1 MLAARSVLAR
11 VASAWR
17 AEGFGGL
24 AAGVTRRTYDRTEFV
39 VFQRDLRKPTAP
51 SPSRVPFELRR
62 VDDAQLE
69 RFGTMPAP
77 FPRHREYRVVYGQ
90 RHCYAAHVGDRMAAL
105 MWPLVQADNR
115 RVVSRWRH
123 LLEDE
128 CRLGSI
134 WADPAVRGTGLIDA
148 CLERF
153 AELFAARGFRYMYEF
168 TWVGNTAAQRLYLR
182 RGFKDVGRVRRY
194 SLGFQ
199 REGNGLYL
207 RSPISREPLSPGH
220 PGGDLQLP
228 AILYSEGASVQ

>member
-1 MLAARSVLAR
+1 MPGARSVLAKA
-11 VASAWR
+11 VSAWR
-17 AEGFGGL
+17 AEGLRGL
-24 AAGVTRRTYDRTEFV
+24 TAGVTRRAYDRTEFV
-39 VFQRDLRKPTAP
+39 VFQRNLRTPPAP
-51 SPSRVPFELRR
+51 AASRVSFELRR
-62 VDDAQLE
+62 VDDVLLE

-77 FPRHREYRVVYGQ
+77 YPRHREYRVVYGQ
-90 RHCYAAHVGDRMAAL
+90 RHCYAAHVGDRISAL

-115 RVVSRWRH
+115 RVVSRWRF

-134 WADPAVRGTGLIDA
+134 WADPAIRGTGLIDA

-199 REGNGLYL
+199 REGHGLYL
-207 RSPISREPLSPGH
+207 RSPIAREPVSSGH
-220 PGGDLQLP
+220 PGGDLELP
-228 AILYSEGASVQ
+228 GILYAEGASVQ

>member
-1 MLAARSVLAR
+1 MPAARSVLAR

-17 AEGFGGL
+17 AEGFRGL
-24 AAGVTRRTYDRTEFV
+24 AAGVARRAYDRAEFV
-39 VFQRDLRKPTAP
+39 VLQRDLRKPMAP

-69 RFGTMPAP
+69 RFGAMPAP

-90 RHCYAAHVGDRMAAL
+90 RHCYAALVGDRIGAL

-115 RVVSRWRH
+115 RVVSRWRY

-128 CRLGSI
+128 CRVGSI
-134 WADPAVRGTGLIDA
+134 WADPAFRGTGLMDA

-153 AELFAARGFRYMYEF
+153 AEFFAARRFRYMYGF
-168 TWVGNTAAQRLYLR
+168 TWVGNTAARRLHGR
-182 RGFKDVGRVRRY
+182 RGFQEVGRVRRY
-194 SLGFQ
+194 TLGFQ

-207 RSPISREPLSPGH
+207 RSPIAREPVLPGH
-220 PGGDLQLP
+220 PGGDLELP
-228 AILYSEGASVQ
+228 AILCAE

>member
-1 MLAARSVLAR
+1 MREGRSLLAK
-11 VASAWR
+11 VAAAWR
-17 AEGFGGL
+17 TEGLNGL
-24 AAGVTRRTYDRTEFV
+24 AAGVTRRAYDRTEFV
-39 VFQRDLRKPTAP
+39 VFQRDLRNPLAP
-51 SPSRVPFELRR
+51 AVSRVPFELRR
-62 VDDAQLE
+62 VDDAQFE

-77 FPRHREYRVVYGQ
+77 YPRHREYRVVYGQ
-90 RHCYAAHVGDRMAAL
+90 RHCYAANLGDRIGAL

-134 WADPAVRGTGLIDA
+134 WADPGVRGTGLIDA

-153 AELFAARGFRYMYEF
+153 ADLFAARGFRYMYEF

-207 RSPISREPLSPGH
+207 RSPIAREPLSPGH
-220 PGGDLQLP
+220 PGGDLEMP
-228 AILYSEGASVQ
+228 GVLYVQGASIQ